1 MELGWIDFSK
11 EDRQKAFDVINLLS
25 EPGAVDELGI
35 GIVRDAFS
43 NYFFPGT
50 STIQTRAK
58 YFLIISYLLKEAIE
72 GAYGKDVNQIL
83 RAIDLKEKKCA
94 LQLLANN
101 PDAEGI
107 IGKRVLPN
115 GWVARKPSDIY
126 WSGIRTYGIFKD
138 SLLTI
143 PEYINI
149 SLKLKEQKNNM
160 KVGNRGDDTAET
172 DRDDID
178 AGDNNKIHLWDL
190 PIYKNDWDNGLSI
203 DLTLEEANFL
213 SKQIQKT
220 VPNSLLA
227 YILKEHIDLEKYDGF
242 NSLAMDL
249 SNKVNDDLSYMMK
262 LACDFNEL
270 IYMARVRYNIILSEG
285 RNEVALR
292 EWDILATDCKQ
303 RANADLIAI
312 FESLRLINPKT
323 FVFLKKI
330 QEAFLNEDFE
340 LVDNIIRKREIQLKG
355 VNRAKLNRTSEYD
368 PSKWIGRFWLD
379 YRFTN
384 AKRIIN
390 DIYYG
395 EGISYV

>member
-83 RAIDLKEKKCA
+83 RDIDLKEKKCA

-368 PSKWIGRFWLD
+368 PSRWIGGGWLD